1 MPDII
6 ATVNGSPIRQ
16 RDLDNAV
23 QGLAME
29 MHRKTMDRLSDAER
43 SEIRSL
49 ALEKLLARELI
60 YQAAL
65 ARGVLAAE
73 EAVAEE
79 KRKLIANF
87 PSEEEFYATLEKA
100 DIAAAAYHRMIRQ
113 DLTVNLMTERQ
124 LASTEDPSQEQIEET
139 FRQHPEK
146 MKKPGRV
153 RAAHILVRVD
163 EGKREEALERILELR
178 AKAAEEDFAQLAKRH
193 SDCPSAPGG
202 GDLGYFRKGDMV
214 KSFEEAAFSQKVGE
228 VGEVVETQ
236 FGFHLIKVLDREEE
250 VPLTLAEATPKIRRF
265 LKEEAGAKALKEWV
279 AQLKAK
285 ADITLNLES

>member
-1 MPDII
+1 MPEIV

-16 RDLDNAV
+16 GDLDNAV

-29 MHRKTMDRLSDAER
+29 MYRKTMDRLSDAER
-43 SEIRSL
+43 SEIGAL
-49 ALEKLLARELI
+49 ALEKLLARELV

-65 ARGVLAAE
+65 ARGVLAE
-73 EAVAEE
+73 EGAVAAE
-79 KRKLIANF
+79 KRKIVANF

-100 DIAAAAYHRMIRQ
+100 DIDAAAYHRMIRQ

-124 LASTEDPSQEQIEET
+124 LATLEDPSEARIEET
-139 FRQHPEK
+139 FRHYPEK
-146 MKKPGRV
+146 MKKPARV
-153 RAAHILVRVD
+153 RATHILIRIE

-178 AKAAEEDFAQLAKRH
+178 AKAAGEDFAQLAKRH

-202 GDLGYFRKGDMV
+202 GDLGYFRKADMV
-214 KSFEEAAFSQKVGE
+214 KSFEEAAFSQEVGE

-250 VPLTLAEATPKIRRF
+250 LPLTLAEATPKIRRF
-265 LKEEAGAKALKEWV
+265 LREEAGAKALKEWV
-279 AQLKAK
+279 EQLRAE
-285 ADITLNLES
+285 ADIIPNL